1 MRYIFIGE
9 IYIQMEE
16 SIPKFETE
24 KIFQR
29 LEKYFL
35 SSDETN
41 QFLDLKKKKHILH
54 SDEKIYVQIEQIY
67 SRHGRTIFTDQRKY
81 FELEEIY
88 YPLALRWE

>member
-24 KIFQR
+24 QIFQR

-41 QFLDLKKKKHILH
+41 QFLDLKKN
-54 SDEKIYVQIEQIY
+54 VTM
-67 SRHGRTIFTDQRKY
+67 G
-81 FELEEIY
+81 
-88 YPLALRWE
+88 